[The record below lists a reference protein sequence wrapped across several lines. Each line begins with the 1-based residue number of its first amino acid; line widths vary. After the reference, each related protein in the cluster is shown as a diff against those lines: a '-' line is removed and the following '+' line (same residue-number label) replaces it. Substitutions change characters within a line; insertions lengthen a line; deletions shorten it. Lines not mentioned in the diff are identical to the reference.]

1 MRETLIQSLVQSLGR
16 AWIFA
21 RRELRGGM
29 AGFRIFFL
37 CLLLGTAAIAAV
49 ESLSDAFLTG
59 LRDQGQT
66 LLGGDVAVQL
76 VHRPAT
82 AKEHAFLA
90 GYGRISSNIS
100 MRAMAYAWRGG
111 RQEERNLI
119 ELKAVDSSWPLFGAP
134 RFTPEQKISDVFYC
148 EDDGVCGAAAE
159 QTLLDR
165 LHVRRGD
172 LIKIG
177 DATLRIM
184 AVIDSEPDRISTGFS
199 LGPHVLIST
208 QALAGT
214 HLQRPD
220 SLIDYTYRLAFK
232 HGATIDNF
240 KADAAD
246 AFPDAGWQIRDRT
259 DAAPGIRRFVEQVAM
274 FLTLVGLTALG
285 VGGVGAS
292 EAVAAFLDRKR
303 FDIAILKTLGADG
316 QLVFLVFFLQVMA
329 IALAAVLAGAAI
341 GAAAP
346 YAIAYFY
353 KDSLPLPPELGIYPA
368 PLLLA
373 TAFGLLSAVLFA
385 VPPLGRAQAI
395 PPASLLRET
404 VAPTAT
410 RPAPIY
416 LIAAAISAFL
426 IAALMLLLAPSPRFA
441 GEFLGGA
448 AAVLVV
454 LRLLAEGLTRLF
466 RKLPHPRSPLLR
478 LALGD
483 LIRPGAA
490 TGAVTT
496 ALGLGLTLLATV
508 TLLNRS
514 ITSEVND
521 ALPTRAPSFFFV
533 DIQPDQVA
541 AFGKT
546 IAGFKSQSDYQLTP
560 MIRGRI
566 TALNGVSSVDAKVS
580 SDAKWVLSGDRGI
593 TYAATPPPGTTITRG
608 AWWPANYSGPTL
620 ISLDQDIAT
629 GAHLRLGDSITLN
642 VLGREIAGRIA
653 NFRKVDFTT
662 GGQNFVL
669 VLSPGVI
676 DKAPHSFL
684 ATVRVGGGDENGMY
698 NAVTDNYPNISTVRV
713 KDAIAQV
720 DTLLQQL
727 ASGIRAASLVTILAG
742 LLVLAGTIAAGART
756 RLYDATVLK
765 VVGATRA
772 QIGLVYVAEYG
783 VLGIATGIIALLAG
797 TLAALIAARQL
808 LNVAFVFDGSAIL
821 MTVVG
826 GGAATL
832 LFGLVG
838 ALAAL
843 RARPAARLR
852 QG

>member
-1 MRETLIQSLVQSLGR
+1 MRELRR
-16 AWIFA
+16 AWTFA

-29 AGFRIFFL
+29 RGFRIFFL
-37 CLLLGTAAIAAV
+37 CLLLGTAAIAGV

-66 LLGGDVAVQL
+66 FLGGDVAVEL

-82 AKEHAFLA
+82 PPEHAFLA
-90 GYGRISSNIS
+90 RYGRISADVS
-100 MRAMAYAWRGG
+100 MRAMAYALRGG
-111 RQEERNLI
+111 QQAERQLI
-119 ELKAVDSSWPLFGAP
+119 ELKAVDESWPMFGAP
-134 RFTPEQKISDVFYC
+134 SFTPDQKTSSVLYC
-148 EDDGVCGAAAE
+148 EEDGVCGAAVE

-165 LHVRRGD
+165 LHIGRGD
-172 LIKIG
+172 LIRIG
-177 DATLRIM
+177 DATLRVM
-184 AVIDSEPDRISTGFS
+184 AVINSEPDRISTGFS
-199 LGPHVLIST
+199 LGPHVLIS
-208 QALAGT
+208 AKAVAGT
-214 HLQRPD
+214 HLVRPD
-220 SLIDYTYRLAFK
+220 SLINYRYRLAFTPNASSG
-232 HGATIDNF
+232 GATIDSF
-240 KADAAD
+240 KADAASE
-246 AFPDAGWQIRDRT
+246 FPDAGWEIRDRN

-292 EAVAAFLDRKR
+292 EAVTAFLDRKR

-316 QLVFLVFFLQVMA
+316 RLVFLVFFLQVMA
-329 IALAAVLAGAAI
+329 IALAAVLLGAVI
-341 GAAAP
+341 GASSP

-353 KDSLPLPPELGIYPA
+353 KDSLPMPPELGIYLA

-373 TAFGLLSAVLFA
+373 AGFGLLSAVLFA

-395 PPASLLRET
+395 PPASLLREN
-404 VAPTAT
+404 VAPSFT

-416 LIAAAISAFL
+416 LIAASCAAFI
-426 IAALMLLLAPSPRFA
+426 IAALMLLRAPSPRFA
-441 GEFLGGA
+441 AEFLGGA

-454 LRLLAEGLTRLF
+454 LRLVAEGLTRGF

-483 LIRPGAA
+483 LTRPGAA
-490 TGAVTT
+490 TGGVIT

-508 TLLNRS
+508 TLLDRS
-514 ITSEVND
+514 ITAEVHD
-521 ALPTRAPSFFFV
+521 ALPARAPSFFFV

-541 AFGKT
+541 AFDKT
-546 IAGFKSQSDYQLTP
+546 IAGFKSQSDFKRTP

-566 TALNGVSSVDAKVS
+566 TSLNGVPSAEAKIA
-580 SDAKWVLSGDRGI
+580 SDTKWIVNGDRGI
-593 TYAATPPPGTTITRG
+593 TYAATPPPGTTVTRG
-608 AWWPANYSGPTL
+608 EWWPAGYSGPTL
-620 ISLDQDIAT
+620 ISLDQDAARGT
-629 GAHLRLGDSITLN
+629 GLKIGDSLTLN
-642 VLGREIAGRIA
+642 VLGREITGRIA

-684 ATVRVGGGDENGMY
+684 ATVRVDGGDENAMY
-698 NAVTDNYPNISTVRV
+698 NAVTGKFPNVSTVRV

-727 ASGIRAASLVTILAG
+727 AAGIRAASLVTILAG

-772 QIGLVYVAEYG
+772 QIAMVYIAEYG
-783 VLGIATGIIALLAG
+783 VLGITTGVIALGAG
-797 TLAALIAARQL
+797 SLAALIAARQI
-808 LNVAFVFDGSAIL
+808 LNISFVFDASAALI
-821 MTVVG
+821 TVLG

-832 LFGLVG
+832 LFGLLG
-838 ALAAL
+838 ALTAL
-843 RARPAARLR
+843 QSRPAARLR
-852 QG
+852 NG

>member
-1 MRETLIQSLVQSLGR
+1 VTLLQQ

-29 AGFRIFFL
+29 RGFRIFFL
-37 CLLLGTAAIAAV
+37 CLLLGTAAIASV
-49 ESLSDAFLTG
+49 ESLSDAFLSG

-66 LLGGDVAVQL
+66 FLGGDVAVQL
-76 VHRPAT
+76 VHRPAS
-82 AKEHAFLA
+82 AQERAFLA
-90 GYGRISSNIS
+90 RYGKISSGVS
-100 MRAMAYAWRGG
+100 MRAMAYALRGG
-111 RQEERNLI
+111 RQAERNLV
-119 ELKAVDSSWPLFGAP
+119 ELKAVDANWPLFGAP
-134 RFTPEQKISDVFYC
+134 SFIPDQKLSDVLYC

-165 LHVRRGD
+165 LHVARGD
-172 LIKIG
+172 LIRIG
-177 DATLRIM
+177 DATLRVM
-184 AVIDSEPDRISTGFS
+184 AVIRSEPDRISTGFS
-199 LGPHVLIST
+199 LGPHVLIG
-208 QALAGT
+208 QKALAAT
-214 HLQRPD
+214 HLDRPD
-220 SLIDYTYRLAFK
+220 SLIDYTYRIAFVPGAPK
-232 HGATIDNF
+232 GGATIESF
-240 KADAAD
+240 KADAAA

-303 FDIAILKTLGADG
+303 FDIAILKSLGADG
-316 QLVFLVFFLQVMA
+316 RLVFLIFFLQVMA
-329 IALAAVLAGAAI
+329 IALAAVLLGAFI
-341 GAAAP
+341 GAAMP
-346 YAIAYFY
+346 YAVAYVF

-373 TAFGLLSAVLFA
+373 AAFGLLSAVLFA

-395 PPASLLRET
+395 PPASLLREN
-404 VAPTAT
+404 VAPSTT

-416 LIAAAISAFL
+416 LAAAAVAAFI

-466 RKLPHPRSPLLR
+466 RKVRHPRSPLLR

-483 LIRPGAA
+483 LTRPGAA
-490 TGAVTT
+490 TAGVVT

-508 TLLNRS
+508 TLLDRS
-514 ITSEVND
+514 ITSEVNE
-521 ALPTRAPSFFFV
+521 ALPARAPSFFFV

-541 AFGKT
+541 AFDRT
-546 IAGFKSQSDYQLTP
+546 IAGFKSQSDYQRTP

-566 TALNGVSSVDAKVS
+566 TSLNGVPSAEVKIS
-580 SDAKWVLSGDRGI
+580 SDAKWVLNGDRGI
-593 TYAATPPPGTTITRG
+593 TYAATPPPGTRITRG
-608 AWWPANYSGPTL
+608 DWWPAGYSGPTL

-629 GAHLRLGDSITLN
+629 GANLKLGDSISLN
-642 VLGREIAGRIA
+642 VLGREITGRIA

-669 VLSPGVI
+669 VLSPGLI

-684 ATVRVGGGDENGMY
+684 ATVRVDAGEENAMY
-698 NAVTDNYPNISTVRV
+698 NQVTEKFPNISTVRV
-713 KDAIAQV
+713 KDAIAEV
-720 DTLLQQL
+720 DKLLQQL
-727 ASGIRAASLVTILAG
+727 AQGIRAASLVTILAG

-772 QIGLVYVAEYG
+772 QIALVYIAEYG
-783 VLGIATGIIALLAG
+783 VLGVATGLIALCAG
-797 TLAALIAARQL
+797 SLAAYVAARQV
-808 LNVAFVFDGSAIL
+808 LNVDFVFDGTAVV
-821 MTVVG
+821 MTVLG

-832 LFGLVG
+832 LFGLLG

-852 QG
+852 NG

>member
-1 MRETLIQSLVQSLGR
+1 MHDVRR
-16 AWIFA
+16 AWTFA

-37 CLLLGTAAIAAV
+37 CLLLGTAAIASV
-49 ESLSDAFLTG
+49 ESLSDAFLSG

-66 LLGGDVAVQL
+66 FLGGDVAVEL

-82 AKEHAFLA
+82 PKELQFLS
-90 GYGRISSNIS
+90 GYGRISSSVS
-100 MRAMAYAWRGG
+100 MRAMAYAWREGK
-111 RQEERNLI
+111 QAERNLV
-119 ELKAVDSSWPLFGAP
+119 ELKAVDASWPLFGAP
-134 RFTPEQKISDVFYC
+134 VFTPGKTTADVFYC
-148 EDDGVCGAAAE
+148 EDDGTCGAAVE

-165 LHVRRGD
+165 LHVGRGD
-172 LIKIG
+172 LIRIG
-177 DATLRIM
+177 DATLRVM

-208 QALAGT
+208 HALAAT
-214 HLQRPD
+214 HLERPD
-220 SLIDYTYRLAFK
+220 SLINYTYRLAFT
-232 HGATIDNF
+232 HGATIEGF
-240 KADAAD
+240 KADAGN

-292 EAVAAFLDRKR
+292 EAVSAFLDRKR
-303 FDIAILKTLGADG
+303 FDIAILKSLGADG
-316 QLVFLVFFLQVMA
+316 KLVFLVFFLQVMT
-329 IALAAVLAGAAI
+329 IALAAVLLGAAI
-341 GAAAP
+341 GAVSP
-346 YAIAYFY
+346 YAVAYFY
-353 KDSLPLPPELGIYPA
+353 KDSLPMPPELGVYPA

-373 TAFGLLSAVLFA
+373 AGFGLLSAVLFA

-404 VAPTAT
+404 IAPSHT
-410 RPAPIY
+410 RPAPFY
-416 LIAAAISAFL
+416 LITAAIAAFA

-441 GEFLGGA
+441 AEFLGGA
-448 AAVLVV
+448 AAVLIV

-466 RKLPHPRSPLLR
+466 QKIPRPRSPLLR

-483 LIRPGAA
+483 LTRPGAA
-490 TGAVTT
+490 TRGVIT

-508 TLLNRS
+508 TLLDRS
-514 ITSEVND
+514 ITAEVND
-521 ALPTRAPSFFFV
+521 ALPARAPSFFFV
-533 DIQPDQVA
+533 DIQPDQVP
-541 AFGKT
+541 AFDRT
-546 IAGFKSQSDYQLTP
+546 IASFKSQSGYQRTP

-566 TALNGVSSVDAKVS
+566 TALNGVAAADAKIS
-580 SDAKWVLSGDRGI
+580 NDAKWVVNGDRGI
-593 TYAATPPPGTTITRG
+593 TYAATPPPGTTVTRG
-608 AWWPANYSGPTL
+608 DWWAPDYSGPTL
-620 ISLDQDIAT
+620 ISLDEDVAN
-629 GAHLRLGDSITLN
+629 GAHLKIGDSISLN
-642 VLGREIAGRIA
+642 VLGREIQGRIA

-669 VLSPGVI
+669 VLSPGLI

-684 ATVRVGGGDENGMY
+684 ATVRVDGADENAMY
-698 NAVTDNYPNISTVRV
+698 NSITDKFPNISTVRV

-727 ASGIRAASLVTILAG
+727 ASGIGAASLVTILAG

-765 VVGATRA
+765 VVGATRT
-772 QIGLVYVAEYG
+772 QIALVYVVEYG
-783 VLGIATGIIALLAG
+783 VLGLATGVIALCAG
-797 TLAALIAARQL
+797 SLAAFVAAREV
-808 LNVAFVFDGSAIL
+808 LNIGFVFDTKAIL
-821 MTVVG
+821 LTVLG

-832 LFGLVG
+832 LFGLFG
-838 ALAAL
+838 AIAAL

-852 QG
+852 QS

>member
-1 MRETLIQSLVQSLGR
+1 MSDLRR
-16 AWIFA
+16 AWTFA

-29 AGFRIFFL
+29 RGFRIFFL
-37 CLLLGTAAIAAV
+37 CLLLGTAAIASV

-66 LLGGDVAVQL
+66 FLGGDVSVEL

-82 AKEHAFLA
+82 AQEHAFLA
-90 GYGRISSNIS
+90 RYGRISAGAS
-100 MRAMAYAWRGG
+100 MRAMAYALRNG
-111 RQEERNLI
+111 RQAERNLI
-119 ELKAVDSSWPLFGAP
+119 ELKAVDANWPLFGAP
-134 RFTPEQKISDVFYC
+134 SFTPDQKISDILYC
-148 EDDGVCGAAAE
+148 EQDGVCGAAVE

-165 LHVRRGD
+165 LHVARGD
-172 LIKIG
+172 LIRIG
-177 DATLRIM
+177 DATLRVM
-184 AVIDSEPDRISTGFS
+184 AVINSEPDRISTGFS
-199 LGPHVLIST
+199 LGPHVLIS
-208 QALAGT
+208 QKALAGT
-214 HLQRPD
+214 HLERPD
-220 SLIDYTYRLAFK
+220 SLINYTYRLAFTQGALSG
-232 HGATIDNF
+232 GATIDGF
-240 KADAAD
+240 KADATS

-303 FDIAILKTLGADG
+303 FEIAILKSLGADG
-316 QLVFLVFFLQVMA
+316 RLVFLVFFLQVMA
-329 IALAAVLAGAAI
+329 IALAAVILGAAI
-341 GAAAP
+341 GAGAP

-353 KDSLPLPPELGIYPA
+353 KDSLPMPPELGIYPA

-373 TAFGLLSAVLFA
+373 AGFGLLSAIVFA

-395 PPASLLRET
+395 PPASLLREN
-404 VAPTAT
+404 VAPSAT

-416 LIAAAISAFL
+416 LIAAAIAAFL

-441 GEFLGGA
+441 AEFLGGA
-448 AAVLVV
+448 AAVLVL

-466 RKLPHPRSPLLR
+466 RKLPRPRSPLLR

-483 LIRPGAA
+483 LTRPGAA
-490 TGAVTT
+490 TGGVIT

-508 TLLNRS
+508 TLLDRS
-514 ITSEVND
+514 IASEVDD
-521 ALPTRAPSFFFV
+521 ALPARAPSFFFV
-533 DIQPDQVA
+533 DIQPDQTA
-541 AFGKT
+541 AFDKT
-546 IAGFKSQSDYQLTP
+546 INGFKSQSDYKRTP

-566 TALNGVSSVDAKVS
+566 TSLNGVPSDQAKVK
-580 SDAKWVLSGDRGI
+580 SDSQWVLNGDRGI
-593 TYAATPPPGTTITRG
+593 TYSATPPPGTTITRG
-608 AWWPANYSGPTL
+608 DWWPANYSGPTL
-620 ISLDQDIAT
+620 ISLDQDVAT
-629 GAHLRLGDSITLN
+629 GTGLKIGDSITLN
-642 VLGREIAGRIA
+642 VLGREISGRIA

-669 VLSPGVI
+669 VLSPGLI

-684 ATVRVGGGDENGMY
+684 ATVRVDAADENAMY
-698 NAVTDNYPNISTVRV
+698 NAVTDQFPNISTVRV

-727 ASGIRAASLVTILAG
+727 AEGIRAASLVTILAG

-765 VVGATRA
+765 VVGATRF
-772 QIGLVYVAEYG
+772 QIALVYIAEYG
-783 VLGIATGIIALLAG
+783 VLGIATGIIALGAG
-797 TLAALIAARQL
+797 SLAAWIAAQQI
-808 LNVAFVFDGSAIL
+808 LNITFVFDGSAAL
-821 MTVVG
+821 MTVLG

-832 LFGLVG
+832 LFGLLG

-852 QG
+852 NG

>member
-1 MRETLIQSLVQSLGR
+1 MIAIKR

-29 AGFRIFFL
+29 QGFRIFFL
-37 CLLLGTAAIAAV
+37 CLLLGTAAIASV

-66 LLGGDVAVQL
+66 LLGGDVAVEL

-82 AKEHAFLA
+82 AQEHAFLA
-90 GYGRISSNIS
+90 GYGRISGNIS

-111 RQEERNLI
+111 RQAERNLI
-119 ELKAVDSSWPLFGAP
+119 ELKAVDSNWPLFGAP
-134 RFTPEQKISDVFYC
+134 SVTPDQTLSDVLYC

-159 QTLLDR
+159 QSLLDR
-165 LHVRRGD
+165 LHVKRGD
-172 LIKIG
+172 LIRIG
-177 DATLRIM
+177 DAVLRVM
-184 AVIDSEPDRISTGFS
+184 AVINSEPDRISTGFS

-208 QALAGT
+208 RALAGT
-214 HLQRPD
+214 HLERPD
-220 SLIDYTYRLAFK
+220 SLINYTYRIAFT
-232 HGATIDNF
+232 HGATIDGF

-259 DAAPGIRRFVEQVAM
+259 DAAPGMRRFVEQVAM

-292 EAVAAFLDRKR
+292 EAVSAFLDRKR
-303 FDIAILKTLGADG
+303 FDVAILKSLGADG
-316 QLVFLVFFLQVMA
+316 KLVFLVFFLQVMT
-329 IALAAVLAGAAI
+329 IALAAVLLGALI
-341 GAAAP
+341 GASAP
-346 YAIAYFY
+346 YVITYFY
-353 KDSLPLPPELGIYPA
+353 KDSLPMPPELGIYPE

-373 TAFGLLSAVLFA
+373 AGFGLLSAVLFA

-395 PPASLLRET
+395 PPASLLREN
-404 VAPTAT
+404 VAPSTQ
-410 RPAPIY
+410 RPAPRY
-416 LIAAAISAFL
+416 LIAAAIAAFL
-426 IAALMLLLAPSPRFA
+426 IAALTLLLAPSPRFA

-454 LRLLAEGLTRLF
+454 LRLLAEAMTRGF
-466 RKLPHPRSPLLR
+466 RKLPRPRSPLLR

-483 LIRPGAA
+483 LTRPGAA
-490 TGAVTT
+490 TQGVIT

-508 TLLNRS
+508 TLLDRS
-514 ITSEVND
+514 IASEVD
-521 ALPTRAPSFFFV
+521 QALPARAPSFFFV

-566 TALNGVSSVDAKVS
+566 TALNNVAAVDAKVS
-580 SDAKWVLSGDRGI
+580 SDAKWVLNGDRGI
-593 TYAATPPPGTTITRG
+593 TYASTPPPGTTITRG
-608 AWWPANYSGPTL
+608 DWWPANYGGPTL
-620 ISLDQDIAT
+620 ISLDQDVAT
-629 GAHLRLGDSITLN
+629 GAHLKLGDSITLN
-642 VLGREIAGRIA
+642 VLGRQITGTIA

-669 VLSPGVI
+669 VLSPGLI

-684 ATVRVGGGDENGMY
+684 ATVRVNGPDENAMY
-698 NAVTDNYPNISTVRV
+698 NAVTDAYPNISTVRV

-727 ASGIRAASLVTILAG
+727 AEGIGAASLVTILAG

-772 QIGLVYVAEYG
+772 QIALVYIAEYG
-783 VLGIATGIIALLAG
+783 VLGIVTGIVALGAG
-797 TLAALIAARQL
+797 TLAALIAAKQI
-808 LNVAFVFDGSAIL
+808 LNVGFVFDASAIL
-821 MTVVG
+821 MTVLG

-832 LFGLVG
+832 LFGLIG

-852 QG
+852 QM